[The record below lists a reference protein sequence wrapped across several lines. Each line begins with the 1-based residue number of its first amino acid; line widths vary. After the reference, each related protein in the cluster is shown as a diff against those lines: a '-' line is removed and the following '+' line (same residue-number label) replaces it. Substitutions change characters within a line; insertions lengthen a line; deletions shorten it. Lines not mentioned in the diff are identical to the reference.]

1 MAIEIK
7 ELVVKITLTD
17 QVKNTKPIEGKVSSS
32 TKNEIVNECV
42 RRVLEVLESKSER

>member
-17 QVKNTKPIEGKVSSS
+17 QPKNTKSQEAKISNQ
-32 TKNEIVNECV
+32 TKTEIVNECV
-42 RRVLEVLESKSER
+42 KRVLETLEAKSER

>member
-17 QVKNTKPIEGKVSSS
+17 QVKNNKPQEGKISHQ

-42 RRVLEVLESKSER
+42 RRVLETLENKMER